1 MGLSSNANR
10 MNDDIEI
17 KMSPLCQAVTAEGKT
32 VQVDIYEDGEGGW
45 LLEIVDEYSN
55 STAWEDP
62 FETEEKALHEA
73 LDTIEKE
80 GITSLIGT
88 AANVLH

>member
-1 MGLSSNANR
+1 

-17 KMSPLCQAVTAEGKT
+17 KMSPLCQAVTFEGKT
-32 VQVDIYEDGEGGW
+32 VQVYLYEDGEGGW
-45 LLEIVDEYSN
+45 SLEIVDEYNN
-55 STAWEDP
+55 STAWEVP

-73 LDTIEKE
+73 LDAIQKE
-80 GITSLIGT
+80 GIASLIGT

>member
-1 MGLSSNANR
+1 
-10 MNDDIEI
+10 
-17 KMSPLCQAVTAEGKT
+17 MSPLCQAVTVKGKT

-45 LLEIVDEYSN
+45 LLEVVDEHNN

-62 FETEEKALHEA
+62 FETEEKALNEA

-80 GITSLIGT
+80 GIESLIGT
-88 AANVLH
+88 SGNVLH

>member
-1 MGLSSNANR
+1 

-17 KMSPLCQAVTAEGKT
+17 KMSPLCQAVTFEGKT
-32 VQVDIYEDGEGGW
+32 VQVYIYEDGEGGW
-45 LLEIVDEYSN
+45 SLEIVDEYNN
-55 STAWEDP
+55 SSVWEDS

-73 LDTIEKE
+73 LDTIERE
-80 GITSLIGT
+80 SIASLIGT